1 MSDPYCMLGLM
12 TDENEAEEKV
22 KKNKVRKKSRTVI
35 RDVLSE
41 DSIHMTQVKEN
52 TLNPVWNEIFT
63 M

>member
-1 MSDPYCMLGLM
+1 MLGLM